1 MARDERAELVDLLV
15 TLTPKQWDA
24 PTLCSEWRVREW
36 WPTWSATTSSAP
48 SDLSAGSCG
57 AA

>member
-24 PTLCSEWRVREW
+24 PTLCSEWRVRDVVALPSFW
-36 WPTWSATTSSAP
+36 YAGVTLVRRALTPTR
-48 SDLSAGSCG
+48 
-57 AA
+57 